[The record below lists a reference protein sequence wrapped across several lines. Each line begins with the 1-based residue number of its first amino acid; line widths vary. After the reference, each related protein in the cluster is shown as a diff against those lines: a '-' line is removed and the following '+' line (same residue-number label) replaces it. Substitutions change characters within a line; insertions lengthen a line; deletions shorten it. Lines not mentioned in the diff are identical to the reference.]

1 MAESRWNLGISLE
14 IPLECPPYLAAQAAT
29 WALRAG
35 RDMLRGVGFSQKQRV
50 HKSSPVSSVKATHKT
65 RGKPGFVDALNSH
78 CRQEGR
84 LDIELI
90 GGNVSRSD
98 ALVCTSLRGRVAAGV
113 SASCGE

>member
-1 MAESRWNLGISLE
+1 
-14 IPLECPPYLAAQAAT
+14 
-29 WALRAG
+29 
-35 RDMLRGVGFSQKQRV
+35 MLRGVGFSQKQRV

-90 GGNVSRSD
+90 GGNVSRSEETMAALLD
-98 ALVCTSLRGRVAAGV
+98 ALLSPTLGSIG
-113 SASCGE
+113 SPP